1 VMTQGLTDIPISDRQ
16 LTERLKRHLGEASH
30 GAALVGVAPVERFEG
45 APRGHHPCDFVPD
58 ARSVVVIALPIVSGL
73 MNWHEYLE
81 KSEIIKDVDSYADKD
96 GKQQTWSP
104 RTVIRKHIERRC
116 CYEVINDQLQS
127 LSMYGAIFL
136 EQAGHRAT
144 YLPATYGQTLSWPGN
159 YQWDFPKPPR
169 GFAPFS
175 HRHAAVAAG
184 LGVLGLNNLL
194 LTPQY
199 GPRQRLVSII
209 TCAPLAPDPLVVE
222 PVCLGEKCSLC
233 SRRCPAH
240 AFGDLYEVEI
250 AGRKTT
256 LRKVD
261 IEACRGYY
269 KNSTWGSQCGREC
282 LTSCPLRQRNSP
294 TLMEGEIP

>member
-1 VMTQGLTDIPISDRQ
+1 VSDKQ
-16 LTERLKRHLGEASH
+16 ITKRLKQHLLNISH
-30 GAALVGVAPVERFEG
+30 GAALVGVASIDRFDG
-45 APRGHHPCDFVPD
+45 APRGHHPCEFLPD
-58 ARSVVVIALPIVSGL
+58 AQSVVAIALPIVSGL
-73 MNWHEYLE
+73 MNWHEYME
-81 KSEIIKDVDSYADKD
+81 DSEVIKDVDTYVDTD

-136 EQAGHRAT
+136 EQAGHRST
-144 YLPATYGQTLSWPGN
+144 YLPTTYGQTLSWPGN
-159 YQWDFPKPPR
+159 VQWDFPKPPR

-184 LGVLGLNNLL
+184 LGRFGLNNLL

-209 TCAPLAPDPLVVE
+209 TRAPLTPDPLLTE
-222 PVCLGEKCSLC
+222 SICLGEKCSLC
-233 SRRCPAH
+233 TKQCPAQ
-240 AFGDLYEVEI
+240 AFGAIHDVEI
-250 AGRKTT
+250 AGQKTL

-269 KNSTWGSQCGREC
+269 KNSVLGTQCAREC
-282 LTSCPLRQRNSP
+282 LTSCPLRQCNSP
-294 TLMEGEIP
+294 TLTEGENP